1 MLVCRVEGHSVSSL
15 FALIPRGCHLQYL
28 GFCSLLQHHVAC
40 RLVGAT
46 LKTSCVQCVCD
57 VEFPMLMFGVIMSG
71 DTWEQVC
78 VLQKRR
84 LHEVNVKFI
93 FFMMKRCRQCALMFG
108 FCNPRRSFGKR
119 AHRGAVLRQVW
130 RGDGAAMVICLDEPI
145 LFRVP

>member
-57 VEFPMLMFGVIMSG
+57 VEFPMLMFGVTMSG

-93 FFMMKRCRQCALMFG
+93 FFYDEAMSPVRAYVRILQSKEVFWETCASWGGVAPGLARRRCS
-108 FCNPRRSFGKR
+108 N
-119 AHRGAVLRQVW
+119 
-130 RGDGAAMVICLDEPI
+130 GDLS
-145 LFRVP
+145 